1 MKKTLSWLMPL
12 KCNMPSLKL
21 LVNKKPVNEEP
32 DTIQRCRTQFRIHRF
47 PTLISLNCHSK
58 RRNLRQI
65 STFKNYLVNSIPD
78 KSRANKHAMSYS
90 IDNKLLIDNRKVKND
105 MLCYN
110 NVKKSY
116 QQIFN
121 RVLKRND
128 RAREHR
134 VVKSYT
140 SVRF

>member
-1 MKKTLSWLMPL
+1 MPL

-21 LVNKKPVNEEP
+21 LVNKKSVNVEV
-32 DTIQRCRTQFRIHRF
+32 DTVQRCSTQLRIHKF
-47 PTLISLNCHSK
+47 PTLISLNCHLK
-58 RRNLRQI
+58 RKRNLRQI

-78 KSRANKHAMSYS
+78 KSRASKHVMSYS
-90 IDNKLLIDNRKVKND
+90 IDNKLLIDNRKIKND
-105 MLCYN
+105 LLCYN
-110 NVKKSY
+110 NLKKSY

-121 RVLKRND
+121 RILKRNE
-128 RAREHR
+128 RANQHR